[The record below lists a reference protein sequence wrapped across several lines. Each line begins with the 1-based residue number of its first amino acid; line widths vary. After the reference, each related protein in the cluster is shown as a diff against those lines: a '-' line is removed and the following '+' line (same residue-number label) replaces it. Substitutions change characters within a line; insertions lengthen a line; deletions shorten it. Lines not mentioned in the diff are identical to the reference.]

1 MSSFILLERWKIE
14 LCLIQTSGLIGMQEP
29 KKIMFEP
36 KEQVLLVKEPP

>member
-1 MSSFILLERWKIE
+1 VENRALFDPNFWIDR
-14 LCLIQTSGLIGMQEP
+14 MQEP